1 MSKFLSIT
9 LMLMLFSLPLG
20 IIGCGDSSEKIDPKD
35 YKNVVEKLDEA
46 KEIQSEA
53 DKEISKLNEE
63 IEALEIEKQRL
74 IAEKKRLEADI
85 IDLEIKDRKENL

>member
-1 MSKFLSIT
+1 MNKFLSIT
-9 LMLMLFSLPLG
+9 LILVFFCLPIG
-20 IIGCGDSSEKIDPKD
+20 ILGCGDSAEEIDPKE
-35 YKNVVEKLDEA
+35 YENVVEKLDEA

-53 DKEISKLNEE
+53 DKELAKLREE